1 MNLGYF
7 ALKSQIVLM
16 KFAFLLLA
24 SLLFIT
30 TLKSQE
36 SDIPV
41 RSSVQSQDVLFG
53 LQFAFPGDEMKKAVK
68 NKMGNV
74 GFGGTLYYL
83 TNPLSWGKNKRY
95 SAIRLGGELAYTYY
109 GRFITDVTVGGYQG
123 SYKTSYGILNLNA
136 IFRLRPPHVTAVVP
150 FADVII
156 GGNFYLSSM
165 KDNLDA
171 IESAFGIEATNF
183 GGYSSS
189 SLNKGIGAGVSFGG
203 ADPNHARFVV
213 RVTCNWGSDIKY
225 VVRNS
230 VTYDPGSN
238 SLNYEVGK
246 APVRYVLVQL
256 GVGL

>member
-1 MNLGYF
+1 MKITVLLF
-7 ALKSQIVLM
+7 AC
-16 KFAFLLLA
+16 
-24 SLLFIT
+24 LLFIT
-30 TLKSQE
+30 DLRSQDP
-36 SDIPV
+36 DIPA
-41 RSSVQSQDVLFG
+41 RQSIQDKDVLFG
-53 LQFAFPGDEMKKAVK
+53 LQFAFPGDEMKKAVR
-68 NKMGNV
+68 NKMANV

-83 TNPLSWGKNKRY
+83 TNPLSWGKNKRN
-95 SAIRLGGELAYTYY
+95 SAIRLGGELAYSYY
-109 GRFITDVTVGGYQG
+109 GRFITEVSVGGYQG

-136 IFRLRPPHVTAVVP
+136 IFRLRPPHVTTVVP

-156 GGNFYLSSM
+156 GGNFYLSNI
-165 KDNLDA
+165 KENLDA
-171 IESAFGIEATNF
+171 IESAFGIEAANF

-203 ADPNHARFVV
+203 TDANKARFVV

-246 APVRYVLVQL
+246 APVRYVFGATWCWAIIEL
-256 GVGL
+256 GDA